1 MFAHDRKRCDD
12 MQSFVGNG
20 LFAEYLKEGCLKV
33 KFQSQGCQAGS
44 ILQRLSGLQAAATSW
59 PT

>member
-12 MQSFVGNG
+12 MQSFVGNR